1 MNIWSEAVMHEI
13 PVDIL
18 FLDYFKAFDAVP
30 HRRLLKQVESFGVHG
45 NALAW
50 IESFLTNR
58 RQQVR
63 ANGEVSEFKPV
74 KSGVPQ
80 GSILG
85 PVLFTMY
92 VNDIPSE
99 LETIISMYADDT
111 KIYTAIT
118 SEGSI
123 TSLKSDLQKLEA
135 WAQLM
140 QMKFHPA
147 KCKVMH
153 LGKNNKKETYQMKT
167 ADGNYHNLEE
177 TEVEKDLGVE
187 VDNQLKFSHHIQS
200 KINKANKILGCLKH
214 TFKHLT
220 PEIFTMLYKSLVRPH
235 LEYASC
241 IWSPHL
247 KRDQDAIE
255 KVQRRATKLVPE
267 LKNLSYSNRLQ
278 KLNLPTLKY
287 RRRRADVIEAYRII
301 TSQHTINGNCQCTL
315 CPDKQLLELSTN
327 TNTRG
332 HQYKLKTQIA
342 TGIRKNFFST
352 RVTADWNS
360 LQETTVTA
368 ENINC
373 FKSRLGKE
381 WSNHD
386 QLFSYT
392 FSY

>member
-1 MNIWSEAVMHEI
+1 
-13 PVDIL
+13 
-18 FLDYFKAFDAVP
+18 
-30 HRRLLKQVESFGVHG
+30 
-45 NALAW
+45 
-50 IESFLTNR
+50 
-58 RQQVR
+58 
-63 ANGEVSEFKPV
+63 
-74 KSGVPQ
+74 
-80 GSILG
+80 
-85 PVLFTMY
+85 
-92 VNDIPSE
+92 
-99 LETIISMYADDT
+99 
-111 KIYTAIT
+111 
-118 SEGSI
+118 
-123 TSLKSDLQKLEA
+123 
-135 WAQLM
+135 
-140 QMKFHPA
+140 
-147 KCKVMH
+147 
-153 LGKNNKKETYQMKT
+153 
-167 ADGNYHNLEE
+167 
-177 TEVEKDLGVE
+177 
-187 VDNQLKFSHHIQS
+187 
-200 KINKANKILGCLKH
+200 
-214 TFKHLT
+214 
-220 PEIFTMLYKSLVRPH
+220 MLYKSLVRPH

-267 LKNLSYSNRLQ
+267 LRNLSYSNRLQ

-386 QLFSYT
+386 QLFGYT